1 MKTIIRAG
9 YVAAILTLA
18 ACGGGAPTALPSE
31 LDELISAAGEADV
44 EVRLEVLKSHQPA
57 TITTQFNPEI
67 GGQTV
72 YEVAGTTPGG
82 KPFKAVLLGD
92 EGIDLAEF
100 RANAR
105 IQARLRR
112 IQGQTVLAG
121 RMIPTGP
128 LAGQNPIAFVAAGQ
142 NVRFSGPEAGS
153 VYQLQGVADF
163 KGVCAENGL
172 SGSYS
177 FKQGN
182 AELAGALTGLR
193 ERGKA
198 TACAAGAVDSQLP
211 VALSYT
217 AVETHMG
224 IIFALQGSLVVG
236 ATQSGLGAQA
246 AAPMP
251 SQGLAIPTAT
261 LPPTTLRAT
270 STLKT
275 NVKQLGGS
283 SGAELVSFSASTG
296 TLIFNRLTGNLS
308 SLAVNDIITSAPRTN
323 APNGFLRKVTRIQNT
338 NDGKVEVRTAK
349 ALATDL
355 LDEADISVDQP
366 FDSAD
371 VQRASVLE
379 QGQVVYA
386 AAQNGPSA
394 QAMIRQNFNLVLY
407 DQDDNR
413 STTDDQ
419 IVVSGNFQVNPR
431 VVIDFKC
438 RRSFCSDPYFLGKF
452 ILDEEAEINVSAK
465 LKKEL
470 RESKQIVRIALPA
483 IVAGPLVFVPDIV
496 VTVDVEGVVRVE
508 VEVGAKQSL
517 RIEAGVKYDGG
528 FTKINEVTTNVDIIG
543 PTLQGSV
550 EVKAGVYAAL
560 RLMLYGV
567 AGVSAEAGPYAKF
580 VAQYPAQPYWTMQYG
595 IEGNLGV
602 DVDLILFRK
611 EWDVKLFD
619 RVFNDKTKTA
629 PNERPQFLEIGP
641 KYLCDNGY
649 AARGAIP
656 IGGGLSNITLIALTD
671 DKEDGAG
678 TGTIDWSSS
687 RDGSLGRTRK
697 ADKHTL
703 NYPLSNGTHTI
714 TAVLTDSQGA
724 TRTREFQVLLSNS
737 QCQFPGGFPNVDITS
752 DDNPNNL
759 PFAPIVAIGLDRSL
773 TLTARANMGA
783 LALCSPQITWKSN
796 LENRNAGTST
806 GVMQQV
812 GTPPLIQQVCTHTF
826 TNVYKNLSPQTIT
839 AKLTHNG
846 MTVTDSIDVSALIP
860 VMPNLGGIT
869 FSAPSATRYIYEGD
883 QVSFSATGTNP
894 VWSSSVA
901 ADNINGR
908 TGNSVN
914 ARFNSIGPRTIVA
927 RIENGQGGFVSKS
940 VTVNVLSALAK
951 P

>member
-1 MKTIIRAG
+1 MNILRLTIT
-9 YVAAILTLA
+9 TLLIGLLV
-18 ACGGGAPTALPSE
+18 ACGSGPVPVPPAEPSE
-31 LDELISAAGEADV
+31 LDEIVGANGEADA
-44 EVRLEVLKSHQPA
+44 EVRLEVVKSHKPA

-72 YEVAGTTPGG
+72 YEVAGITPKG

-92 EGIDLAEF
+92 EGINLAEF

-142 NVRFSGPEAGS
+142 NVRFSGPAAGS
-153 VYQLQGVADF
+153 VYQLRGMADF

-177 FKQGN
+177 FKQG
-182 AELAGALTGLR
+182 AVEVAGALTGLR
-193 ERGKA
+193 EQGKPL
-198 TACAAGAVDSQLP
+198 ACQAGTVEAQTP

-224 IIFALQGSLVVG
+224 TVFAMQGSLVTGGASSGLISLVG
-236 ATQSGLGAQA
+236 AA
-246 AAPMP
+246 MP
-251 SQGLAIPTAT
+251 SQGLAIPAASLPAT
-261 LPPTTLRAT
+261 TMQAT
-270 STLKT
+270 STLKS
-275 NVKQLGGS
+275 NVKELGNT
-283 SGAELVSFSASTG
+283 SGAELVSVDAVTG
-296 TLIFNRLTGNLS
+296 TMIFNRLTGNLS
-308 SLAVNDIITSAPRTN
+308 SLAVNDIISSAPRTA

-349 ALATDL
+349 AHVADL

-366 FDSAD
+366 FDSDD
-371 VQRASVLE
+371 VQRATALE
-379 QGQVVYA
+379 RGKVVYA
-386 AAQNGPSA
+386 ATQTRPLA
-394 QAMIRQNFNLVLY
+394 QAMIRENFNLVLY
-407 DQDDNR
+407 DQDGNN

-419 IVVSGNFQVNPR
+419 IVVSGNFKVTPR
-431 VVIDFKC
+431 VVVKFQC
-438 RRSFCSDPYFLGKF
+438 RRAFCSDPYFLGKF
-452 ILDEEAEINVSAK
+452 VLDEEAEVTISAK

-470 RESKQIVRIALPA
+470 RESKQIARIALPA

-496 VTVDVEGVVRVE
+496 VTVDLEGVVRVE
-508 VEVGAKQSL
+508 VEVGATQNL
-517 RIEAGVKYDGG
+517 HIEAGVEYDGS
-528 FTKINEVTTNVDIIG
+528 FKKINVSDTDVGIIG

-550 EVKAGVYAAL
+550 EAKVGIYAAL

-602 DVDLILFRK
+602 DVDLLIFRK

-619 RVFNDKTKTA
+619 KIFDNKTKVA

-641 KYLCDNGY
+641 KYLCDDGY
-649 AARGAIP
+649 TARGIP
-656 IGGGLSNITLIALTD
+656 PFGGGLANITLFALTD

-678 TGTIDWSSS
+678 SGTIDWSSS

-697 ADKHTL
+697 ADKHIIHF
-703 NYPLSNGTHTI
+703 PLRNGNPHTI

-724 TRTREFQVLLSNS
+724 TRTKEFEVKLATDK
-737 QCQFPGGFPNVDITS
+737 CQFPTGFPDVNITS
-752 DDNPNNL
+752 DDNAL
-759 PFAPIVAIGLDRSL
+759 LVAIGLDRSL
-773 TLTARANMGA
+773 TLRAKANAGISP
-783 LALCSPQITWKSN
+783 LCGPQVKWKSN

-806 GVMQQV
+806 GVLEFE
-812 GTPPLIQQVCTHTF
+812 GTPPLLIQVCNHTF

-846 MTVTDSIDVSALIP
+846 MTVTDSIDVTALIP
-860 VMPNLGGIT
+860 LIPNMGGIS

-883 QVSFSATGTNP
+883 QVSFSVSGSNP
-894 VWSSSVA
+894 VWSSSVS

-908 TGNSVN
+908 TGNDVN
-914 ARFNSIGPRTIVA
+914 GRFNSIGPRTVVA
-927 RIENGQGGFVSKS
+927 RIDNGQGGFISKS
-940 VTVNVLSALAK
+940 VTINVISALAK